1 MLGTSCPARPI
12 IITSKLISAERRWR
26 AKASARESPTSMADR
41 AVNEPLGNFHNH
53 RESPLGPDKVAI
65 MLRKLEIKPLFLIS
79 VGLLLGPALGARL
92 GGHCVRCGAVIRPA
106 TNKIFPSHPDPHSQ
120 LHPMI
125 SNVEVETTLSY
136 LFWLQTSHWTGGSHK
151 FSAGWRLGGG
161 VQLFCKT
168 MAIVML
174 SSGSEDP
181 VVTVTVE
188 EAGSQEVGRCGSK
201 DP

>member
-1 MLGTSCPARPI
+1 ML
-12 IITSKLISAERRWR
+12 K
-26 AKASARESPTSMADR
+26 
-41 AVNEPLGNFHNH
+41 
-53 RESPLGPDKVAI
+53 
-65 MLRKLEIKPLFLIS
+65 KLEIKPLFLIS
-79 VGLLLGPALGARL
+79 AGLLLGPALGARL

-125 SNVEVETTLSY
+125 STVEVETTLSY
-136 LFWLQTSHWTGGSHK
+136 LFWLQTSQWTGGSHK
-151 FSAGWRLGGG
+151 FSAEWRLGGG

-181 VVTVTVE
+181 VVTVQWRRLGHRRRGAVSAKILNAAHQLWSLHNT
-188 EAGSQEVGRCGSK
+188 
-201 DP
+201 